1 MKKLKSLAAVIAAI
15 TFAAVTA
22 TAVTP
27 AIIKRTDTK
36 ACERWV
42 DSVYRSM
49 SDRQRVAQ
57 LVFPKVVPTHGA
69 NSRAVIKR
77 LVATNGVGGLL
88 FTEGSIDQYAEMTNY
103 AMSFARDGKGVAP
116 LMTFDGE
123 WGLSM
128 RLKGTPVFPK
138 NRVLGCIGDNR
149 LLLSLI
155 HI

>member
-1 MKKLKSLAAVIAAI
+1 MILKSLDLIMKKLKSLAAVIAAI

-77 LVATNGVGGLL
+77 LTYSA
-88 FTEGSIDQYAEMTNY
+88 QYNSGCKKTP
-103 AMSFARDGKGVAP
+103 ARRFSACP
-116 LMTFDGE
+116 SST
-123 WGLSM
+123 
-128 RLKGTPVFPK
+128 
-138 NRVLGCIGDNR
+138 
-149 LLLSLI
+149 
-155 HI
+155 

>member
-1 MKKLKSLAAVIAAI
+1 MKKLKCLAAVFAAI
-15 TFAAVTA
+15 TFTA
-22 TAVTP
+22 LTASAVTP
-27 AIIKRTDTK
+27 VIIKKTDTK

-49 SDRQRVAQ
+49 SDRERVAQ

-77 LVATNGVGGLL
+77 LVSTNGVGGLL
-88 FTEGSIDQYAEMTNY
+88 FTEGTIDQYAEMTNY
-103 AMSFARDGKGVAP
+103 AMSFARTGKGVAP

-128 RLKGTPVFPK
+128 RIKGTPRFPHK
-138 NRVLGCIGDNR
+138 DRKSVV
-149 LLLSLI
+149 
-155 HI
+155 